1 MPYYMLERSG
11 GALYSMNMILSEEEA
26 RRYGKEGEMVPVQ
39 ALFVWTDAGELETFR
54 HFLSAIEQGN
64 PNSPFVGLIRD
75 MRANRVKG
83 LELSADQAR
92 DRLRKYRAAPFVCI
106 DPGPNQ
112 RVRQTKEFLAQL
124 EE

>member
-1 MPYYMLERSG
+1 MPYYVLERSG

-54 HFLSAIEQGN
+54 HFLSVTEQRN
-64 PNSPFVGLIRD
+64 PYSPFAALIRD
-75 MRANRVKG
+75 MRANKVKG

-92 DRLRKYRAAPFVCI
+92 DRLRKYRTAPFVCI

-112 RVRQTKEFLAQL
+112 RVRRTKEFLAQL